1 MSRQTFREPTK
12 ERGLKEKGFD
22 KLLRQAGLILDQGK
36 VRAQMAWDSVRITV
50 FERGTRVI
58 NSIPPLKLR
67 EQSKLE
73 WPDFVGRARS
83 ITGGRTTGEN
93 AVLEERATHKW

>member
-1 MSRQTFREPTK
+1 MSRQTFREPT
-12 ERGLKEKGFD
+12 KEKGFD

-36 VRAQMAWDSVRITV
+36 VRVQMAWDSIRITV

-58 NSIPPLKLR
+58 NSIPLKHR